1 MILVHES
8 QKWEKMVAHHILL
21 SREEKTSVGGVVGL
35 IGRRIALIHHKPL
48 SPTLIPTIHVPIV
61 VYLWA

>member
-21 SREEKTSVGGVVGL
+21 SRGEKTSVGGVVGL
-35 IGRRIALIHHKPL
+35 IGRRICINP
-48 SPTLIPTIHVPIV
+48 P
-61 VYLWA
+61 